1 MSLILLIPSTE
12 STCGQSSNANAEL
25 WKGSLRR
32 CAVPERPI
40 FPNCQIGGEKKA
52 MTLIQKRQRK
62 NPHAVALGRA
72 GGRNS
77 RKYMT
82 IEHAS
87 ELGRRSVEV
96 REYQRLA

>member
-1 MSLILLIPSTE
+1 
-12 STCGQSSNANAEL
+12 
-25 WKGSLRR
+25 
-32 CAVPERPI
+32 
-40 FPNCQIGGEKKA
+40 

-82 IEHAS
+82 TEHAS

-96 REYQRLA
+96 REYQRLARRLPILRRKLHQYQRLNASGVLSSAIAVLR